1 MQYPPGTT
9 SPFIGNMNRVTRDK
23 MGRIANTP
31 AARILRRLAADEK
44 DNDMLL
50 CILEA
55 APNPTA
61 GVLRLISL
69 LKLPDNRRKKITNV
83 AYDAKVPVFE
93 IFEAYSKGI
102 QRLGHEEALSTIS
115 EKLLDVLHALL
126 KQATP
131 KEVVCPEC
139 NGERLDAKKKL
150 CRKCGGDGIMEELPQ
165 FWCFAQKQI
174 WKITGL
180 DGSNHKGAGLTI
192 NQSVGVQANQ
202 LPPPTLVQP
211 GLMEKLTTMSDEIL
225 FKAKEIKPVTV
236 EALPAHIENPTIP
249 QIIPAEEPGGAHPP
263 MRLSPTQEA
272 EFAEIVQPENH
283 PGPSGSVGTEDPAV
297 HRESEVSV

>member
-1 MQYPPGTT
+1 
-9 SPFIGNMNRVTRDK
+9 
-23 MGRIANTP
+23 
-31 AARILRRLAADEK
+31 
-44 DNDMLL
+44 MLL

-139 NGERLDAKKKL
+139 NGERVDSKRKL

-180 DGSNHKGAGLTI
+180 DGSTSKHPGLTI
-192 NQSVGVQANQ
+192 NQNVGVQANQ
-202 LPPPTLVQP
+202 IPPTLVQP

-225 FKAKEIKPVTV
+225 FKAKEIKPVVV
-236 EALPAHIENPTIP
+236 EALPPADPNPTIP

-263 MRLSPTQEA
+263 MRLSPTIEA
-272 EFAEIVQPENH
+272 EFIEVILPSVQSEDHPGQVGASGAEVPSEPRQPE
-283 PGPSGSVGTEDPAV
+283 V
-297 HRESEVSV
+297 